1 MKKAV
6 KKKVQKTR
14 KKRKGVNLGLYAISV
29 LLVIVGLAG
38 WLYMLGFSTT
48 DLLDLSLYQ
57 NLANPSV
64 RVVRVY
70 AGLRK
75 EEIAEVFYKNL
86 DWTKTEAEEFASPS
100 SANSS
105 ADSAP
110 IEGHLLPKTYLIN
123 KDATP
128 DEVRNIMLT
137 EFDKAFAKIQA
148 KSSKKII
155 NEEIIIK
162 IASIIQR
169 EASGKKDMPLI
180 SGIIWNRFW
189 KDMKLEMDSTIQYA
203 KGSEEKGWWTQISN
217 KDKKIDS
224 PYNTYLYEGFPPG
237 AISNPSLDAI
247 NAAFNPAK
255 TDCIFYIHD
264 KNHITHCAKTY
275 EEHKQNVEK
284 YL

>member
-1 MKKAV
+1 MKKI
-6 KKKVQKTR
+6 R
-14 KKRKGVNLGLYAISV
+14 KIKRKNRKFGLKLYGIFVFTVITSVISGFYA
-29 LLVIVGLAG
+29 
-38 WLYMLGFSTT
+38 LGFKAE
-48 DLLDLSLYQ
+48 DMLDISIYQ

-64 RVVRVY
+64 KVVRVY

-86 DWTKTEAEEFASPS
+86 NWTEKEAEEFAK
-100 SANSS
+100 ANSFNNS
-105 ADSAP
+105 SP
-110 IEGHLLPKTYLIN
+110 IEGKLLPKTYLIH

-128 DEVRNIMLT
+128 IEVQNIMLT
-137 EFDKAFAKIQA
+137 EFEKAFKKIQE
-148 KSSKKII
+148 KSNKKII

-189 KDMKLEMDSTIQYA
+189 MGMKLEMDSTIQYA
-203 KGSEEKGWWTQISN
+203 KGTEEAGWWKQISVQ
-217 KDKKIDS
+217 DKKIDS

-247 NAAFNPAK
+247 NAAYNPAK
-255 TDCIFYIHD
+255 TKCIFYIHD
-264 KNHITHCAKTY
+264 KQKTTHCTETY
-275 EEHKQNVEK
+275 EEHKKNIEE

>member
-1 MKKAV
+1 MM
-6 KKKVQKTR
+6 
-14 KKRKGVNLGLYAISV
+14 GSFYA
-29 LLVIVGLAG
+29 
-38 WLYMLGFSTT
+38 LGFRVE
-48 DLLDLSLYQ
+48 DMLDISLYQ

-64 RVVRVY
+64 KVVRVY

-86 DWTKTEAEEFASPS
+86 NWTEKEAEEFAKANS

-105 ADSAP
+105 P
-110 IEGHLLPKTYLIN
+110 IEGKLLPKTYLIN

-128 DEVRNIMLT
+128 TEVQNIMLT
-137 EFDKAFAKIQA
+137 EFEKAFTKIQA
-148 KSSKKII
+148 KSNKKII

-189 KDMKLEMDSTIQYA
+189 LGMKLEMDSTIQYV
-203 KGSEEKGWWTQISN
+203 KGSEEAGWWKQISV

-247 NAAFNPAK
+247 NAAYNPTK
-255 TDCIFYIHD
+255 TKCIFYIHD
-264 KNHITHCAKTY
+264 KQKRTHCSETY
-275 EEHKQNVEK
+275 EEHKKNVEE